1 MLIKIFVE
9 IVTFTLE
16 LPSKTSF
23 GAQKNFRNSE
33 ILKETLKCNCSLSSD
48 HSKTKLPSLNS
59 SRRGASNDGCFMSI
73 ASIHDVLKFSSKSF
87 LWYNSS
93 SIDARAVMLPPF
105 DASRQDEFN
114 GGNFV
119 FLQSLDSEQLYF
131 KSLLEFWSFENFF
144 ELRNWFW
151 KATLE

>member
-1 MLIKIFVE
+1 MNSPWRDASNGGNLTALASME
-9 IVTFTLE
+9 EE
-16 LPSKTSF
+16 LYQRKH
-23 GAQKNFRNSE
+23 
-33 ILKETLKCNCSLSSD
+33 LKENFNMLC
-48 HSKTKLPSLNS
+48 
-59 SRRGASNDGCFMSI
+59 
-73 ASIHDVLKFSSKSF
+73 
-87 LWYNSS
+87 
-93 SIDARAVMLPPF
+93 IDAIDLKPPSF
-105 DASRQDEFN
+105 DAPRRDEFN